1 MSFKEFLNQESVFGN
16 VMPGIYTHAGYDD
29 PIKKALRQAPGYLL
43 NVDNQDE
50 VVDKIKK
57 KKRKIKKWF

>member
-1 MSFKEFLNQESVFGN
+1 
-16 VMPGIYTHAGYDD
+16 MPGIYTHAGYDD

-43 NVDNQDE
+43 NVDNKDE